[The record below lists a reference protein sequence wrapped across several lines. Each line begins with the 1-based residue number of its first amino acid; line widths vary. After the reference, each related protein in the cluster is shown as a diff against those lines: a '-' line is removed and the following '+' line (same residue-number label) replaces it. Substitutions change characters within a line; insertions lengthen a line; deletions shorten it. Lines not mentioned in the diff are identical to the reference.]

1 MINLSDRYL
10 KKKRGGGRKIPN
22 NPRFKKNK
30 QIQAIR
36 ENRDYLRTIK
46 VKQNIPKFGRNIDTY
61 VWKKCVYACQFFAI
75 YYTLSP
81 SRAVMVST
89 LC

>member
-10 KKKRGGGRKIPN
+10 KKTGKENPKQSKIK
-22 NPRFKKNK
+22 KKNK

-81 SRAVMVST
+81 SLAVKVST

>member
-10 KKKRGGGRKIPN
+10 KKKGGGRKIPN

>member
-10 KKKRGGGRKIPN
+10 KKKKKGRKIPN
-22 NPRFKKNK
+22 NPRFKKKPK

-81 SRAVMVST
+81 SLAVKVST

>member
-1 MINLSDRYL
+1 MINLPDRYL
-10 KKKRGGGRKIPN
+10 KKEEKTPN
-22 NPRFKKNK
+22 NPRFKKQNK
-30 QIQAIR
+30 YKQLQKPQLPS
-36 ENRDYLRTIK
+36 NNK
-46 VKQNIPKFGRNIDTY
+46 VKQNIPNFGRNIDTY

>member
-10 KKKRGGGRKIPN
+10 KKKKKGRKIPN

-61 VWKKCVYACQFFAI
+61 VWEKCVYACQFFAI